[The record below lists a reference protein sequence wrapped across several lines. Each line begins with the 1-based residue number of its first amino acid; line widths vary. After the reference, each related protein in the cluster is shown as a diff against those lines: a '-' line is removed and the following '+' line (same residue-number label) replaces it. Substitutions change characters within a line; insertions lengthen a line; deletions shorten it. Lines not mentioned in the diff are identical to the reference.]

1 MHNYNN
7 FQNKAKEI
15 KSAVKMIRKHK
26 DEIINF
32 FRESSTN
39 AKIVR
44 LNGTINR
51 FIYNNYGIKNK
62 DFSLYHIVCYF
73 SQQPEFIFNKKNRC
87 KLFVYNGLK
96 RKSIF
101 IKGYFTS
108 SKSTS
113 VTSESLPCPDD
124 SASDCSYSA
133 E

>member
-1 MHNYNN
+1 
-7 FQNKAKEI
+7 
-15 KSAVKMIRKHK
+15 MIRKHK

-73 SQQPEFIFNKKNRC
+73 S
-87 KLFVYNGLK
+87 
-96 RKSIF
+96 
-101 IKGYFTS
+101 
-108 SKSTS
+108 
-113 VTSESLPCPDD
+113 
-124 SASDCSYSA
+124 
-133 E
+133 